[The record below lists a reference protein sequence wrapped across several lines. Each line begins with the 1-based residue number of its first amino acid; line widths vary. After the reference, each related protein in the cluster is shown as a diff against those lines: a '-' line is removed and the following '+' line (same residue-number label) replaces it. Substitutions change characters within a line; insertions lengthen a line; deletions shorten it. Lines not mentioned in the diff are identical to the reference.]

1 MYNADGAFGK
11 VRLVSRVRDS
21 RQDSLFTL
29 AVVGWHRCNHLYQI
43 RRPNGTDMPL
53 LLYTVDG
60 CGQLQV
66 GKTSCKLYPGS
77 IAVVPRNTP
86 TAYGVPEGGD
96 WEFYWLHVCGG
107 AACRFLDEALDGT
120 GFYAAADAASCYGRR
135 FEELITLSAGH
146 TTDTALRISQKL
158 SSLLHLY
165 AMDLRQSRCSTL
177 SDRVTDYIEQHF
189 REELVLSD
197 IADALFVSTPHMI
210 RVFRKE
216 TGQTPH
222 KYLLEYRLRAAA
234 QLLKYSDLSTAQIAS
249 SAGFSSASHFI
260 RCFRKAHGVTP
271 AHYRTAAR
279 QNAGVQ
285 KGDSHGS

>member
-1 MYNADGAFGK
+1 MEERRFKKIVIIDDIDLNEEGRAALRSMADEMIEY
-11 VRLVSRVRDS
+11 RD
-21 RQDSLFTL
+21 DSP
-29 AVVGWHRCNHLYQI
+29 VPEDEII
-43 RRPNGTDMPL
+43 RRT
-53 LLYTVDG
+53 
-60 CGQLQV
+60 
-66 GKTSCKLYPGS
+66 
-77 IAVVPRNTP
+77 
-86 TAYGVPEGGD
+86 GD
-96 WEFYWLHVCGG
+96 
-107 AACRFLDEALDGT
+107 
-120 GFYAAADAASCYGRR
+120 
-135 FEELITLSAGH
+135 
-146 TTDTALRISQKL
+146 
-158 SSLLHLY
+158 
-165 AMDLRQSRCSTL
+165 
-177 SDRVTDYIEQHF
+177 
-189 REELVLSD
+189 
-197 IADALFVSTPHMI
+197 ADALFVSTPHMI